1 MTNPQAADDVEDVVA
16 RRDIGFKKQVSIN
29 SDGLSSVSSPK
40 MSQKRSR
47 CNSCNGCHGC
57 GIPVFDTMETLR
69 SGPRRAKPFFNP
81 ISTSV
86 FELLKIGIGP
96 SSSHTVG
103 PMIACRNFSKQLV
116 ADDLLDSVARVSVEL
131 RGSLALT
138 GIGHAT
144 NKACVMGLAGIAP
157 SEVDP
162 STVEPF
168 LKGVE
173 ERGALRVGFDAS
185 FKDVLFR
192 EKEDVLLVAEE
203 LPLHPNGMICRA
215 FGDVKYSFYRDSILR
230 RKLAGFHLLKEIRYY
245 STGGGFI
252 MTEDEM
258 TQEASGGCN
267 NEFSDAKG
275 SDLPIPFCSM
285 TDLVQKCK
293 ETGLDIAGVM
303 RRNEEARRSPE
314 EVELALEEIWAVME
328 QCVDNGLDDS
338 KLGVDLPGPLGIVR
352 RAPGL
357 YQHAL
362 AEEGDAAALS
372 GLMNELRWVDCYAL
386 AVMEENACMGRVV
399 TAPTNGASG
408 VVPAILTYYMR
419 HLRPKQPLSKRPE
432 RPAST
437 YLLTAAAVGIMAKEH
452 ASISG
457 AAGGCQAEV
466 GTATAMAAAGLCAV
480 MGGTPPQVDEA
491 AEIALEHC
499 LGMTCDPVA
508 GLVQVPCIERNAMG
522 SSKAVNAVA
531 LVLKSPPSIRRSMLS
546 YDDVLR
552 VMKATGD
559 DMHAKYRETAE
570 GGLAADFESSLQLDR
585 ARQREVHDMM
595 GLARIRRNGGPKF
608 VPTYEAI
615 AEDLDELRRGRLN
628 SQALPKC

>member
-1 MTNPQAADDVEDVVA
+1 MGVVC
-16 RRDIGFKKQVSIN
+16 DI
-29 SDGLSSVSSPK
+29 L
-40 MSQKRSR
+40 
-47 CNSCNGCHGC
+47 NG
-57 GIPVFDTMETLR
+57 
-69 SGPRRAKPFFNP
+69 
-81 ISTSV
+81 
-86 FELLKIGIGP
+86 
-96 SSSHTVG
+96 
-103 PMIACRNFSKQLV
+103 
-116 ADDLLDSVARVSVEL
+116 VARVNIEL

-138 GIGHAT
+138 GIGHGT

-168 LKGVE
+168 LKDVE
-173 ERGALRVGFDAS
+173 ETGALMVGFDAS
-185 FKDVLFR
+185 FKAVPFSER
-192 EKEDVLLVAEE
+192 HDVLLVAEE

-215 FGDVKYSFYRDSILR
+215 FGDFEYNFFRDSILR
-230 RKLAGFHLLKEIRYY
+230 RRLARFHLLKEIRYY

-252 MTEDEM
+252 MTEEM
-258 TQEASGGCN
+258 TEEASGGSKN
-267 NEFSDAKG
+267 GFSDTKG
-275 SDLPIPFCSM
+275 SDLPIPFCTM
-285 TDLVQKCK
+285 TDLVQKC
-293 ETGLDIAGVM
+293 EDTGLDIAGVM
-303 RRNEEARRSPE
+303 RRNEEASRSPE
-314 EVELALEEIWAVME
+314 EVESGLEEIWAVME

-338 KLGVDLPGPLGIVR
+338 KLGVGLPGPLGIVR

-362 AEEGDAAALS
+362 AEEGDASALD

-419 HLRPKQPLSKRPE
+419 HLRPKQPLKKRPE
-432 RPAST
+432 RPVST

-480 MGGTPPQVDEA
+480 MGGTPSQVDEA

-499 LGMTCDPVA
+499 LGMTCDPVV
-508 GLVQVPCIERNAMG
+508 GLVQVPCIERNTMG
-522 SSKAVNAVA
+522 ASKAVNAVT
-531 LVLKSPPSIRRSMLS
+531 LVLKSPPSIRRSMLR

-570 GGLAADFESSLQLDR
+570 GGLAADFEASLQLDP

-595 GLARIRRNGGPKF
+595 GLARIRRSGGPKC
-608 VPTYEAI
+608 VPTYEDI
-615 AEDLDELRRGRLN
+615 AEDLSELRCGRRRGRLN